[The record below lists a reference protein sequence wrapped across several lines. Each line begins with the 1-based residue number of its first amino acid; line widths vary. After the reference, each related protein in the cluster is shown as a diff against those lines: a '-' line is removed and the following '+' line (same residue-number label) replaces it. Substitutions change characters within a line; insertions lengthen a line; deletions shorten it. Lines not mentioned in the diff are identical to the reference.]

1 MKLIGGSDEGTA
13 VQKFIFGAIG
23 FGIIL
28 LVWILLTAGS
38 DPIMK
43 PVALPSPLRVL
54 QAFPKLLYEN
64 NLIQNVG
71 FSIGINLSGYL
82 EAILI
87 TLPIGFCIGLFKYA
101 RWGFQRQIDAL
112 RYIPLTAVTLLFIIW
127 FGIETDMKV
136 HFLAFGIIIYMLP
149 VMIQR
154 IDEVDDVYLKTAH
167 TLGATDWQVFKT
179 IYFPSVVSR
188 LSDDIRVLTAI
199 SWTYIIVVESIN
211 SNQGGIG
218 TAIYSIGQRQVQSDK
233 LYALLFIIMLIGVIQ
248 DRIFIWLDK
257 QLFPH
262 KYQAKEAIKSSKVE
276 RKSLVSMILDY
287 VFVALGWI
295 SLGIYLI
302 FLVQE
307 FVPFLGEFKP
317 LSFVFGDS
325 VMIVHVIFLMIVGF
339 KAWRWYQ
346 ERSDLVAMQS
356 VPVKTAGQ

>member
-1 MKLIGGSDEGTA
+1 MKLLGGHEEGTTSQR
-13 VQKFIFGAIG
+13 VFFGVVG

-28 LVWILLTAGS
+28 FVWILLTSGS

-54 QAFPKLLYEN
+54 QAFPTLFYEN
-64 NLIQNVG
+64 NLIQNIG
-71 FSIGINLSGYL
+71 FSVGINLSGYL

-87 TLPIGFCIGLFKYA
+87 TLPIGFIIGLIKYT
-101 RWGFQRQIDAL
+101 RWGFQRLVDAL
-112 RYIPLTAVTLLFIIW
+112 RYIPLTAVTILFIIW
-127 FGIETDMKV
+127 FGIDTNMKV

-167 TLGATDWQVFKT
+167 TLGATDWQILKT

-199 SWTYIIVVESIN
+199 SWTYIIVVETIN

-233 LYALLFIIMLIGVIQ
+233 LFALLFTIMIIGVIQ
-248 DRIFIWLDK
+248 DKVFVWLDK
-257 QLFPH
+257 QLFPF
-262 KYQAKEAIKSSKVE
+262 KYQAKDAIKSARLE
-276 RKSLVSMILDY
+276 RKGLFLMISDY
-287 VFVALGWI
+287 VLYALGWI
-295 SLGIYLI
+295 SLGIYFIL
-302 FLVQE
+302 LVQE
-307 FVPFLGEFKP
+307 FVPIFGDFKP

-325 VMIVHVIFLMIVGF
+325 VRVIHIIFLLIVGF
-339 KAWRWYQ
+339 KAWKWYQ
-346 ERSDLVAMQS
+346 DYSDRIALQS
-356 VPVKTAGQ
+356 VNLNSAAK